1 MGKCN
6 FFLKEEE
13 QIMRKTLKKIAM
25 TISASVMLMAVA
37 VTAVPNIAD
46 AVTPV
51 SKAGKKAGKAKF
63 DPEGTY
69 HAYFGLQQTQTWI
82 FRDPW
87 YSETLG
93 IDGTSFE
100 GTDCT
105 FNDFLQSGTDGLVKL
120 DATVTDAEI
129 TGNGFYTVSLEN
141 INNGLA
147 STDPNAALAMVY
159 VDTDI
164 PVSAKDTVQIS
175 DVKLYMDD
183 MPITLPE
190 EVFYN
195 WEEEDASKLL
205 RFDVVNS
212 YQKDQGY
219 YESPSVVAPSD
230 SIKITFKI
238 SGMANDNPDAVEP
251 TPTPEPEKDDAA
263 TDDNKDDDSSSSSG
277 GMSPALIGGIVVVIL
292 VVIGGVVV
300 ITKKKK

>member
-1 MGKCN
+1 VGKCN
-6 FFLKEEE
+6 FFKKEEE
-13 QIMRKTLKKIAM
+13 QIMRKTLKKIAAAV
-25 TISASVMLMAVA
+25 SASVLLTAVA
-37 VTAVPNIAD
+37 VTAMPNTAD
-46 AVTPV
+46 AVTVV

-105 FNDFLQSGTDGLVKL
+105 FNDFLQSGDDGLVKL

-147 STDPNAALAMVY
+147 TTDPNSVLAMIY

-164 PVSAKDTVQIS
+164 PVSAKDMIQIS

-183 MPITLPE
+183 IQQTLPE
-190 EVFYN
+190 ELFYN
-195 WEEEDASKLL
+195 WEEEEESKLI

-212 YQKDQGY
+212 YQKEQGY
-219 YESPSVVAPSD
+219 YEGSPSVIPPSN

-238 SGMANDNPDAVEP
+238 SGMAKDNPDAVEP
-251 TPTPEPEKDDAA
+251 TPTPVPEKNDSEAA
-263 TDDNKDDDSSSSSG
+263 DNDNNSSSDSG
-277 GMSPALIGGIVVVIL
+277 GLSPVLIGGIVVVIL
-292 VVIGGVVV
+292 VVIGGVIVV
-300 ITKKKK
+300 TKKKK

>member
-1 MGKCN
+1 
-6 FFLKEEE
+6 
-13 QIMRKTLKKIAM
+13 MRKTLKKIAM
-25 TISASVMLMAVA
+25 TLSASAMLMAVA
-37 VTAVPNIAD
+37 VTAMPNTAD
-46 AVTPV
+46 AVTVV
-51 SKAGKKAGKAKF
+51 SKEGKKAGKAKF

-93 IDGTSFE
+93 LHGTSFE

-105 FNDFLQSGTDGLVKL
+105 FNDFLQSHEGLVKL
-120 DATVTDAEI
+120 DAKITDAEI
-129 TGNGFYTVSLEN
+129 TGNGFYTVSLEG

-147 STDPNAALAMVY
+147 STDPSADLAMVF

-164 PVSAKDTVQIS
+164 PVSAKDTLQIS

-183 MPITLPE
+183 MPITIPDE
-190 EVFYN
+190 IFYN
-195 WEEEDASKLL
+195 WEEEDESKLI

-230 SIKITFKI
+230 SIKITFKV
-238 SGMANDNPDAVEP
+238 SGMAKDNPDAVEP

-263 TDDNKDDDSSSSSG
+263 TDSKDDDSSSGSG

-300 ITKKKK
+300 VTKKKK